1 MSDGEKINPPIMNDI
16 IVLLQYKIA
25 NKCLGFYGKN
35 FKHSITLTI
44 SYFVN
49 IQDHWMEFQ
58 MTEIV

>member
-1 MSDGEKINPPIMNDI
+1 MNDI